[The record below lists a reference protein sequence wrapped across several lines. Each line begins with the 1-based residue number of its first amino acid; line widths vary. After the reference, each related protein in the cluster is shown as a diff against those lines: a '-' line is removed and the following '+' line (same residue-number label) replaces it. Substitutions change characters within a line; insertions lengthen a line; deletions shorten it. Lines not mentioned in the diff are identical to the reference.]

1 LPVVQHRL
9 LLGEAEKGF
18 EVFEPHPAL
27 GADLE
32 HPERPTSDEV
42 VDKGP
47 AHGEVLGHLVEG
59 EQSLVH
65 KRVHKRKR
73 LRGLGEDF

>member
-1 LPVVQHRL
+1 VAVVQDWL

-18 EVFEPHPAL
+18 EVFEANPTL
-27 GADLE
+27 GADPE

-47 AHGEVLGHLVEG
+47 AHGEVVGHLVEG
-59 EQSLVH
+59 QQSLGH

-73 LRGLGEDF
+73 LRELGEHF